1 MNDSIRKTMQNGE
14 AELNLSDVFWS
25 VLGKWRKIL
34 LWGLILAVLLGGRT
48 LWSALSRISDTEYVR
63 TATENYEK
71 SLQIYNL
78 NYASY
83 QEQIDRYTREIMER
97 EEYARHAAILQLDPY
112 QVYVCRGLYYIDAAP
127 VDAEGEREAQ
137 TNYTQSLL
145 TAYGTLLSELD
156 VRAALAQADALV
168 LPEEFDNY
176 EGFLS
181 VVMDMEGGTL
191 SYTIYGSDET
201 QVRVLAQAARATVDE
216 NAARLRAEVAPHV
229 ITLLQET
236 VSVGSDTELTTLHAN
251 YNNDLSTLAGYV
263 VWSVDKRDGLV
274 KPSAEDFS
282 RRSALK
288 SAIKWGILGFAAGA
302 FLCVA
307 VCAFHFVSREILA
320 DPEDVKVRYGA
331 RVLGVIPAGRERKG
345 LFAGLDRRI
354 AGHYGVPA
362 SMSRGDGLRL
372 VGTELKAA
380 LGARKSLL
388 LTGTGETGALERLRG
403 ELLKQCPGLEIRTA
417 GNVCLDADALERLL
431 ASETVLLA
439 ETLQT
444 SRHGAIRRELQ
455 RVLESGKDCLGFIL
469 LEK

>member
-14 AELNLSDVFWS
+14 TELNISDVFWS
-25 VLGKWRKIL
+25 ALGKWRKIL

-48 LWSALSRISDTEYVR
+48 LWNSLSRISDADYVR
-63 TATENYEK
+63 AATEKYEK
-71 SLQIYNL
+71 SLQIYDL

-83 QEQIDRYTREIMER
+83 QEQIDRYTLEIMER
-97 EEYARHAAILQLDPY
+97 EAYAKHAAILRLDPY
-112 QVYVCRGLYYIDAAP
+112 QVYVCKGLYYIDAVSGDA
-127 VDAEGEREAQ
+127 DAEPQ
-137 TNYTQSLL
+137 TNYTQALL
-145 TAYGTLLSELD
+145 TAYGALLSELD
-156 VRAALAQADALV
+156 VRAVLREADALV
-168 LPEEFDNY
+168 FPEEYDNY

-191 SYTIYGSDET
+191 SYTIYGADET
-201 QVRVLAQAARATVDE
+201 QVRVLAQAAQATVDE

-229 ITLLQET
+229 ITLLHET
-236 VSVGSDTELTTLHAN
+236 VSVGSDPELTTLHTN

-282 RRSALK
+282 RRTALK
-288 SAIKWGILGFAAGA
+288 SAIKWGILGFAVGA

-307 VCAFHFVSREILA
+307 FCAFRFVSREILA
-320 DPEDVKVRYGA
+320 DPEDLKARYGA
-331 RVLGVIPAGRERKG
+331 RVLGVIPADRERKG

-362 SMSRGDGLRL
+362 GMNRGDGLRL
-372 VGTELKAA
+372 AVTELKAA

-388 LTGTGETGALERLRG
+388 LTGTGETATLETLRG
-403 ELLKQCPGLEIRTA
+403 ELLKQCPELEIRTA
-417 GNVCLDADALERLL
+417 GNVCLDADALESLL
-431 ASETVLLA
+431 NCKTVLLA

-444 SRHGAIRRELQ
+444 SRHGAIRRELL